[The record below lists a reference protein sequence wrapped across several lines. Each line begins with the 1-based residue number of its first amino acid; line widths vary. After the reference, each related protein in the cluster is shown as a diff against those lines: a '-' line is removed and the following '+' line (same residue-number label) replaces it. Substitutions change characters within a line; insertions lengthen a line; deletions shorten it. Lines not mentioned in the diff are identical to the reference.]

1 MIYDYADYDNY
12 DNSLH
17 YSWIGIIRRIYEY
30 PYYISTNS
38 YEDDDNDNNYS
49 VGDGSN
55 DQVSDVIKNVNSTEN
70 IDDDVI
76 KAVNATTFT
85 AVTAENYYNHKYSSS
100 STTTTTS
107 ITSTSN
113 NDNNKS
119 LSTKHDSGN
128 SIINDDVDNFI
139 NNNTTL
145 KVMKI
150 DVSNVNYTQN
160 NFNTNDYLNDDTTS
174 DSHRNHDLVHHHQQQ
189 QCDNDDDYIE
199 DNFNRSNNPSN
210 NSNNNVNSRIVEFLP
225 HFNGDNHLDS
235 LCCKYDLSYH
245 EIISYPGI
253 HLIYK

>member
-1 MIYDYADYDNY
+1 
-12 DNSLH
+12 
-17 YSWIGIIRRIYEY
+17 
-30 PYYISTNS
+30 
-38 YEDDDNDNNYS
+38 
-49 VGDGSN
+49 
-55 DQVSDVIKNVNSTEN
+55 
-70 IDDDVI
+70 
-76 KAVNATTFT
+76 
-85 AVTAENYYNHKYSSS
+85 VTAENYYNHKYSSS
-100 STTTTTS
+100 SASTTTTTS

-113 NDNNKS
+113 NDNYKS

-150 DVSNVNYTQN
+150 DISNVNYTQN
-160 NFNTNDYLNDDTTS
+160 NFNTNDYSNDDTTS

-189 QCDNDDDYIE
+189 QCDYDGDNDDDNIE

-210 NSNNNVNSRIVEFLP
+210 NSNNSVNSRIVEFLP
-225 HFNGDNHLDS
+225 YFNGDNHLDS